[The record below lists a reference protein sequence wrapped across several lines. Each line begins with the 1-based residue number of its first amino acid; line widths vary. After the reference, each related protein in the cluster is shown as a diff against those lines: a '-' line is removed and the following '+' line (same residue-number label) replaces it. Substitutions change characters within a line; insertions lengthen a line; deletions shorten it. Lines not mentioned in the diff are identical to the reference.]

1 MKHIELKNENFL
13 EDMLGAEEN
22 FALEID
28 FVATVVCHTKDK
40 IIYES
45 QNKDLYY
52 MEYPYPEDYDIG
64 TTADVTT
71 LYPIYELSKKEQALI
86 KHILNRI

>member
-1 MKHIELKNENFL
+1 MKNIELKGENFL

-28 FVATVVCHTKDK
+28 FVATVVCHTKGK
-40 IIYES
+40 VIYEHKG
-45 QNKDLYY
+45 NLYY
-52 MEYPYPEDYDIG
+52 MNFPFPEDYDIG

-71 LYPIYELSKKEQALI
+71 LSPVCELSKKEQALI